1 MTLLNLP
8 FSEPLRHFT
17 KNKIISLFRNKFVA
31 LRLMVLQL
39 PIIQTILFIILNVLY
54 IEVPELYLQSFIYI
68 VPFMVTSILIGV
80 WGLNVAVRMIAPY
93 FPEQN
98 LLVSFFFNYF
108 CFEFNE
114 ICFFFLYSRR
124 NTFHSK

>member
-1 MTLLNLP
+1 
-8 FSEPLRHFT
+8 
-17 KNKIISLFRNKFVA
+17 
-31 LRLMVLQL
+31 MVLQL

-98 LLVSFFFNYF
+98 LLVSFFF
-108 CFEFNE
+108 
-114 ICFFFLYSRR
+114 
-124 NTFHSK
+124 